1 MFKKIWK
8 LLAPYHRDFY
18 ILILLA
24 FIYET
29 GGILISYTV
38 PLLVRL
44 LSLDIQLVT
53 WFLVVIAQLSWN
65 EGYMRL
71 DNQFDWRV
79 IAKLWHPIYRS
90 LKLDAVAKFLRMPLI
105 WHQRHNSGT
114 MIGQVSDGVGKTLG
128 IVSMIAWEFM
138 PTLVQTFLSLIPML
152 YFSPLVAVLSVL
164 SFALFAWIT
173 IIGEQAKRELRKKRQ
188 DVTEKEW
195 NHSIS
200 SVQAIETVLT
210 FGLQDYMMQILGQI
224 HDLIIEL
231 ARKEHRKGVFIYNR
245 RRIRLLTT
253 MRLVIYGLW
262 VVQWYHGTI
271 DVPSLIF
278 LSVLM
283 ERLFSSFWRFA
294 RLADQ
299 VYGSSE
305 AVLRLIDLM
314 EEPEFIDSGSESVTI
329 TGPVAIDFEN
339 VCLAYDNKYSSN
351 SGALHDLS
359 LRFEAG
365 KVSAMV
371 GPSGAGK
378 STVIAALMKLFE
390 IQHGSVRVA
399 GLDIKDWSSRKL
411 LELIAHV
418 PPGDKVY
425 LWDETFAYNIRIAR
439 PQATDEEV
447 MVAAK
452 HAGIH
457 DFISSQERGYETVIG
472 EWGVRLSS
480 GQKQRVGIARAFLR
494 NSQIIILDEPTSAV
508 DAQTEHLIMN
518 SLKEMFANKTVIV
531 IAHRLSTI
539 RDADTIFVLEKGHM
553 VEEGNHSQLV
563 ALGGLYANLVRL
575 QAESERLI

>member
-1 MFKKIWK
+1 MFRKIWK
-8 LLAPYHRDFY
+8 LLAPFQRDFY
-18 ILILLA
+18 ILILMSLA
-24 FIYET
+24 IEA
-29 GGILISYTV
+29 GGILTSYTV
-38 PLLVRL
+38 SLVVRL
-44 LSLDIQLVT
+44 FALDIQFLI
-53 WFLVVIAQLSWN
+53 WFLVVVAQLSWN

-71 DNQFDWRV
+71 DNQYDWRV
-79 IAKLWHPIYRS
+79 IAKLWHPIYKF

-114 MIGQVSDGVGKTLG
+114 MIGQVSDGVGKTLD

-138 PTLVQTFLSLIPML
+138 PTVVQTCLSLIPML
-152 YFSPLVAVLSVL
+152 YYSPLVAVLSVL
-164 SFALFAWIT
+164 TFALFAWIT
-173 IIGEQAKRELRKKRQ
+173 IVGEKAKRELRKKRQ
-188 DVTEKEW
+188 DISEREW

-210 FGLQDYMMQILGQI
+210 FGLQGYMLQILEQD
-224 HDLIIEL
+224 HDLIIAL
-231 ARKEHRKGVFIYNR
+231 AREEHHKGVFIYNR
-245 RRIRLLTT
+245 WRIRLLTT
-253 MRLVIYGLW
+253 MRLIIYGLW

-271 DVPSLIF
+271 DVPSIIF

-294 RLADQ
+294 RLADR
-299 VYGSSE
+299 VYGNSE
-305 AVLRLIDLM
+305 AVMRLIGLM
-314 EEPEFIDSGSESVTI
+314 EEPEFADPGHKWVAITEPVTI
-329 TGPVAIDFEN
+329 EFED
-339 VCLAYDNKYSSN
+339 VCLAYGDEYSPQK
-351 SGALHDLS
+351 GAIHGLS
-359 LRFEAG
+359 LSFEAG

-390 IQHGSVRVA
+390 IQHGSVKVA
-399 GLDIKDWSSRKL
+399 GMDIKDWDSRKL

-425 LWDETFAYNIRIAR
+425 LWDETIDYNIRIAR

-447 MVAAK
+447 VAAAK

-457 DFISSQERGYETVIG
+457 EFVVSQEKAYQTIIG
-472 EWGVRLSS
+472 ERGVRLSS

-494 NSQIIILDEPTSAV
+494 DSQIIILDEPTSAI

-518 SLKEMFANKTVIV
+518 SLKEMFAGKTVIV

-539 RDADTIFVLEKGHM
+539 RDADTIFVLEKGHKI
-553 VEEGNHSQLV
+553 EQGTHKELV
-563 ALGGLYANLVRL
+563 AFGGLYANLVRL
-575 QAESERLI
+575 QVESERLD